1 MRTMAMSSYDLKQLV
16 VAFGTDLRGVQER
29 LYEALTGDLPEA
41 EHAGALADA
50 RRKLAD
56 YEELLARAELDDLDR
71 DYVRQTWGE
80 RVDTLRER
88 ASALAA
94 RLGGA

>member
-1 MRTMAMSSYDLKQLV
+1 MAESSYDLKRLV
-16 VAFGTDLRGVQER
+16 AAFGADFRSVQER
-29 LYEALTGDLPEA
+29 VYEALTGDLPEA
-41 EHAGALADA
+41 EHADALADA

-56 YEELLARAELDDLDR
+56 YEELLARADLDDLDR

-88 ASALAA
+88 AAALAA